1 MIALVKSNLFEKV
14 GVAYT
19 DKFHVVFTKFFN
31 LKNIYKNF
39 ISQLEVDKYDTVF
52 HVTLEIKGL
61 VKVKLENEFKGEKIF
76 ATDGLMIEAGADP
89 RIEIPK
95 KLNIKLDSQTNEII
109 VDKDQKTN
117 IEGIYA
123 AGDITNSSNLKQ
135 TITAASQG
143 AIAALSSYNFL
154 METS

>member
-1 MIALVKSNLFEKV
+1 
-14 GVAYT
+14 
-19 DKFHVVFTKFFN
+19 
-31 LKNIYKNF
+31 
-39 ISQLEVDKYDTVF
+39 
-52 HVTLEIKGL
+52 
-61 VKVKLENEFKGEKIF
+61 
-76 ATDGLMIEAGADP
+76 MIEAGADP

>member
-1 MIALVKSNLFEKV
+1 MRKDFKIED
-14 GVAYT
+14 T
-19 DKFHVVFTKFFN
+19 DMFKLDV
-31 LKNIYKNF
+31 LKEETNPEINVPNEELYDRFGF
-39 ISQLEVDKYDTVF
+39 I
-52 HVTLEIKGL
+52 
-61 VKVKLENEFKGEKIF
+61 LENEFKCEKIF

-95 KLNIKLDSQTNEII
+95 QLNIKLDSQTNEII
-109 VDKDQKTN
+109 VDKDQRTN

-143 AIAALSSYNFL
+143 AIAALSSYIFL